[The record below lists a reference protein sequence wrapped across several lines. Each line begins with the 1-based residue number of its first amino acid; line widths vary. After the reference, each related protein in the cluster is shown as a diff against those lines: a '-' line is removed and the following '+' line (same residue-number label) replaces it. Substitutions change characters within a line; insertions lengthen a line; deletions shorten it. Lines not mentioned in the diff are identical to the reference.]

1 MTTSDLSASLRP
13 IGVWTFTDGLSARD
27 AGEAAKRI
35 EALGYSALW
44 HPETVGRD
52 PLVHLAHLVGVT
64 DTLLLATGI
73 ANLYNRHPGAM
84 KQARNT
90 LAEQSGG
97 RFINGIGVS
106 HKPLVEGLR
115 GLSYDKPVTAMRGYL
130 DAMEASPYQGPEPA
144 EAAPVVLA
152 ALGPKMIALARDRS
166 DGAHPYFT
174 TPEHT
179 RQARE
184 ILGPDKLLCVEQK
197 VILAAP
203 AEQDA
208 ARDAALAQ
216 VARYGALPNYRNNWK
231 RLGYT
236 EEQIEAQD
244 PGFVDD
250 LIVIGDPDA
259 IRARI
264 AEHYAAGATHVCIQ
278 PVSLKGRPTPDL
290 DVLTALAPE

>member
-1 MTTSDLSASLRP
+1 MSSATLAQRLRTP
-13 IGVWTFTDGLSARD
+13 GVWTFTDALPA
-27 AGEAAKRI
+27 AAAAEAARRI

-52 PLVHLAHLVGVT
+52 PFVHLAHLAGAT

-84 KQARNT
+84 KQAAMT

-115 GLSYDKPVTAMRGYL
+115 GLSYDKPVTAMRAYL
-130 DAMEASPYQGPEPA
+130 DAMEASPYAGPAPQEP
-144 EAAPVVLA
+144 APVVLA
-152 ALGPKMIALARDRS
+152 ALGPKMLELAAERS
-166 DGAHPYFT
+166 AGAHPYFT

-179 RQARE
+179 RRARE
-184 ILGPDKLLCVEQK
+184 ILGPDRLLCVEQK
-197 VILAAP
+197 VVLTTDEGAFR
-203 AEQDA
+203 E
-208 ARDAALAQ
+208 
-216 VARYGALPNYRNNWK
+216 VAHQQTDRYGALPNYRNNWK

-236 EEQIEAQD
+236 EEQIAANE
-244 PGFVDD
+244 PSFVDD
-250 LIVIGDPDA
+250 LIAWGDADA

-264 AEHYAAGATHVCIQ
+264 AEHYDAGATHVCIQ
-278 PVSLKGRPTPDL
+278 PISLSGRPTPDL
-290 DVLTALAPE
+290 EVLEALAPE

>member
-1 MTTSDLSASLRP
+1 MTSIADRLRTP
-13 IGVWTFTDGLSARD
+13 GVWTFTDALPA
-27 AGEAAKRI
+27 AEAAEAAKRI

-52 PLVHLAHLVGVT
+52 PLVHLAHLAGVT
-64 DTLLLATGI
+64 STLLLATGI

-84 KQARNT
+84 KQAAMT

-130 DAMEASPYQGPEPA
+130 DAMETSPYAGPAPA
-144 EAAPVVLA
+144 EPPPVVLA
-152 ALGPKMIALARDRS
+152 ALGPRMLELARDRS
-166 DGAHPYFT
+166 AGAHPYFT

-197 VILAAP
+197 VVLTTDEAAFR
-203 AEQDA
+203 A
-208 ARDAALAQ
+208 
-216 VARYGALPNYRNNWK
+216 VAHQQTGRYGALPNYRNNWK

-236 EEQIEAQD
+236 EEQIESD
-244 PGFVDD
+244 EPSFVDD
-250 LIVIGDPDA
+250 LIAWGDADA

-264 AEHYAAGATHVCIQ
+264 AEHYDAGATHVCLQ
-278 PVSLKGRPTPDL
+278 PISLDGRPTPDL
-290 DVLTALAPE
+290 EVLEALAPE